1 MYYRF
6 GKAIYFISVLLFI
19 FILLYF
25 YSALPERVSYQ
36 MDEVGNSVA
45 YLEKGTFFYLMIGM
59 FVICNG
65 LVLLPPKLLETKSH
79 AGLRRIFPVG
89 DPSRDYFLGW
99 FYSFGAIINMS
110 LGLMVFYT
118 HSINNQNEIASK
130 EFNTFFY
137 MIPVL
142 FLLWIVGLFLI
153 LMGKF
158 KQVQSNSR
166 NN

>member
-1 MYYRF
+1 MFYRF

-19 FILLYF
+19 FVLLYF

-36 MDEVGNSVA
+36 MDEAGNSTA
-45 YLEKGTFFYLMIGM
+45 DLGKGSFFYLMIAM

-79 AGLRRIFPVG
+79 TGLRRIFPVG
-89 DPSRDYFLGW
+89 DSYRDYFLGW
-99 FYSFGAIINMS
+99 FYSFGAILNLS

-118 HSINNQNEIASK
+118 HSINNQNEIASS
-130 EFNTFFY
+130 EFNIFFY

-142 FLLWIVGLFLI
+142 FLVWIVGLFLI
-153 LMGKF
+153 LTGKF
-158 KQVQSNSR
+158 KQVQNRS
-166 NN
+166 